1 MAGRAVPGHV
11 SCLSLLILLPVG
23 LTVLAAARI
32 AWEND
37 AWPIRV
43 FAIAYAA
50 LGVVLMVRRVHGV
63 MQERSGVR

>member
-1 MAGRAVPGHV
+1 MAGRPVPGHV

-43 FAIAYAA
+43 FA
-50 LGVVLMVRRVHGV
+50 MRTP
-63 MQERSGVR
+63 RSGWC